1 MVTGGCPFDNSGCR
15 KNAWTGM
22 GLSKNSLTV
31 AAMTQRFYRAAA
43 IPIRL
48 FVKELG
54 GKREDLSVM
63 LELKRYIRVLSRAR
77 DVKGLRES
85 HMAMADLS

>member
-1 MVTGGCPFDNSGCR
+1 
-15 KNAWTGM
+15 
-22 GLSKNSLTV
+22 
-31 AAMTQRFYRAAA
+31 
-43 IPIRL
+43 L